1 MEKIITK
8 KCCQCGQ
15 IKPLE
20 EFVKDNRRKDGHST
34 LCKECKRAKDRTRY
48 HERKNDSEYHA
59 KKLEHQANYRKNH
72 KEQIDAYSYEYN
84 ARPEVIERKAE
95 WHQEKNNKKSISDKI
110 KSMLIRA
117 KNRSEEKN
125 VPFNI
130 TIEDITFTEICPL
143 LNIPLNWND
152 GPRDKNTPSLDRI
165 IPELGYVKGNVKI
178 ISNLANTMKNCA
190 STQELLTFSKNINKY
205 MNKEDIVRPAENIE
219 SAEQE
224 DKEPLG

>member
-1 MEKIITK
+1 MEEKVTK

-34 LCKECKRAKDRTRY
+34 LCKECKRARDRAKY
-48 HERKNDSEYHA
+48 QERKNDPEYHT
-59 KKLEHQANYRKNH
+59 KKLEHQARYRKNH
-72 KEQIDAYSYEYN
+72 KEQIDTYSYEYN

-95 WHQEKNNKKSISDKI
+95 WHQEKNNKKSITDKI
-110 KSMLIRA
+110 ESMLVRA

-143 LNIPLNWND
+143 LNIPLNWKG
-152 GPRDKNTPSLDRI
+152 GPRDKDTPSLDRI
-165 IPELGYVKGNVKI
+165 IPELGYVKGNVRI
-178 ISNLANTMKNCA
+178 ISNLANMMKSYA
-190 STQELLTFSKNINKY
+190 SAQELLTFSENINKY
-205 MNKEDIVRPAENIE
+205 MNKEDIVRPIENKESIE
-219 SAEQE
+219 
-224 DKEPLG
+224 

>member
-1 MEKIITK
+1 MEEKVTK

-34 LCKECKRAKDRTRY
+34 LCKECKRARDRAKY
-48 HERKNDSEYHA
+48 QERKNDPEYHT
-59 KKLEHQANYRKNH
+59 KKLEHQAKYRKNH
-72 KEQIDAYSYEYN
+72 KEQIDTYSYEYN

-95 WHQEKNNKKSISDKI
+95 WHQEKNGKKSITDKI
-110 KSMLIRA
+110 ESMLVRA

-143 LNIPLNWND
+143 LNIPLNWKG
-152 GPRDKNTPSLDRI
+152 GPRDKDTPSLDRI
-165 IPELGYVKGNVKI
+165 IPELGYIKGNVRI
-178 ISNLANTMKNCA
+178 ISNLANMMKSYA
-190 STQELLTFSKNINKY
+190 SAQELLTFSKNINKY
-205 MNKEDIVRPAENIE
+205 MNKEDIVRPIENKESIE
-219 SAEQE
+219 
-224 DKEPLG
+224 

>member
-1 MEKIITK
+1 MEEKVTK

-34 LCKECKRAKDRTRY
+34 LCKECKRARDRAKY
-48 HERKNDSEYHA
+48 QERKNDPEYHT
-59 KKLEHQANYRKNH
+59 KKLEHQARYRKNH
-72 KEQIDAYSYEYN
+72 KGQIDTYSYEYN

-95 WHQEKNNKKSISDKI
+95 WHQEKNNKKSITDKI
-110 KSMLIRA
+110 ESMLVRA

-143 LNIPLNWND
+143 LNIPLNWKG
-152 GPRDKNTPSLDRI
+152 GPRDKDTPSLDRI
-165 IPELGYVKGNVKI
+165 IPELGYVKGNVRI
-178 ISNLANTMKNCA
+178 ISNLANMMKSYA
-190 STQELLTFSKNINKY
+190 SAQELLTFSENINKY
-205 MNKEDIVRPAENIE
+205 MNKEDIVRPIENKESIE
-219 SAEQE
+219 
-224 DKEPLG
+224 

>member
-1 MEKIITK
+1 MEEKVTK

-34 LCKECKRAKDRTRY
+34 LCKECKRARDRARY
-48 HERKNDSEYHA
+48 QERKNDPEYHA
-59 KKLEHQANYRKNH
+59 KKLEHQAKYRKNH

-95 WHQEKNNKKSISDKI
+95 WHKEKNSKKSISDKI
-110 KSMLIRA
+110 ESMLVRA

-143 LNIPLNWND
+143 LNIPLNWKG
-152 GPRDKNTPSLDRI
+152 GPRDKDTPSLDRI
-165 IPELGYVKGNVKI
+165 IPELGYVKGNVRI
-178 ISNLANTMKNCA
+178 ISNLANMMKSYA
-190 STQELLTFSKNINKY
+190 SAQELLTFSENINKY
-205 MNKEDIVRPAENIE
+205 MNKEDIVRPIENKE
-219 SAEQE
+219 SIEQE

>member
-1 MEKIITK
+1 MEEKVTK

-34 LCKECKRAKDRTRY
+34 LCKECKRARDRAKY
-48 HERKNDSEYHA
+48 QERKNDPEYHT
-59 KKLEHQANYRKNH
+59 KKLEHQARYRKNH
-72 KEQIDAYSYEYN
+72 KEQIDTYSYEYN

-95 WHQEKNNKKSISDKI
+95 WHQEKNNKKSITDKI
-110 KSMLIRA
+110 ESMLVRA

-143 LNIPLNWND
+143 LNIPLNWK
-152 GPRDKNTPSLDRI
+152 GGSRDKDTPSLDRI
-165 IPELGYVKGNVKI
+165 IPELGYVKGNVRI
-178 ISNLANTMKNCA
+178 ISNLANMMKSYA
-190 STQELLTFSKNINKY
+190 SAQEL
-205 MNKEDIVRPAENIE
+205 
-219 SAEQE
+219 
-224 DKEPLG
+224 

>member
-1 MEKIITK
+1 MKEIITK

-34 LCKECKRAKDRTRY
+34 LCKECKRAKDRARY
-48 HERKNDSEYHA
+48 HERKNDPEYHA
-59 KKLEHQANYRKNH
+59 KKLAHQVKYRENH

-84 ARPEVIERKAE
+84 SRPEVIERKSE
-95 WHQEKNNKKSISDKI
+95 WYQEKSSKRSISTKI
-110 KSMLIRA
+110 GDMLSRA

-130 TIEDITFTEICPL
+130 TKEDIIFVEICPL
-143 LNIPLNWND
+143 LNIPLNWEG
-152 GPRDKNTPSLDRI
+152 GPRDKNTPSLDRV
-165 IPELGYVKGNVKI
+165 IPELGYIKGNVRI
-178 ISNLANTMKNCA
+178 ISNLANMMKSYA
-190 STQELLTFSKNINKY
+190 SAQELLTFSKNINKY
-205 MNKEDIVRPAENIE
+205 MNKEDIVRPVENIE
-219 SAEQE
+219 STELE

>member
-1 MEKIITK
+1 MEEITK

-34 LCKECKRAKDRTRY
+34 LCKECKRAKDRARY
-48 HERKNDSEYHA
+48 HERKNDPEYHA
-59 KKLEHQANYRKNH
+59 KKLAHQAKYRENH

-84 ARPEVIERKAE
+84 SRPEVIERKAE
-95 WHQEKNNKKSISDKI
+95 WHQEKSSKRSISTKI
-110 KSMLIRA
+110 GDMLSRA

-130 TIEDITFTEICPL
+130 TKEDIAFVEICPL
-143 LNIPLNWND
+143 LNIPLNWEG
-152 GPRDKNTPSLDRI
+152 GPRDKNTPSLDRV
-165 IPELGYVKGNVKI
+165 IPELGYVKGNVRI
-178 ISNLANTMKNCA
+178 ISNLANMMKSYA
-190 STQELLTFSKNINKY
+190 SAQELLTFSKNINKY
-205 MNKEDIVRPAENIE
+205 VDKEDIVRPVENIE
-219 SAEQE
+219 STELG